1 MKTTLLALAAAI
13 GIAIAAPSFAATSP
27 GDQTNETT
35 AKKVVKVVKHKKVR
49 LARLHCAKPVLVHG
63 VKRCPVKSAA
73 TPTVPK

>member
-1 MKTTLLALAAAI
+1 MKTTLLALTAAI
-13 GIAIAAPSFAATSP
+13 GLAIAAPSFAATSP

-35 AKKVVKVVKHKKVR
+35 AKKVKVVKHKKVR